1 MNSGQEKKDA
11 INILKC
17 GAVDIDIDNETSR
30 LEDFNIQRHEANID

>member
-17 GAVDIDIDNETSR
+17 GAVDIDIDNETRKSWR
-30 LEDFNIQRHEANID
+30 L

>member
-17 GAVDIDIDNETSR
+17 GAVDIDIDNDIGLCCLPNYEKYLSVV
-30 LEDFNIQRHEANID
+30 